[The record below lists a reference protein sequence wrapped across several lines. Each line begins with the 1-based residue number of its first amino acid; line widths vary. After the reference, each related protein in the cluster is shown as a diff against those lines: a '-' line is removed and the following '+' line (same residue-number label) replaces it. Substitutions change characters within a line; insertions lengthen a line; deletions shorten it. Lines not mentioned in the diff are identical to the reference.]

1 MSYYGQ
7 KKYASKPNNLD
18 ELKKRIKE
26 NKLGGVYLFWG
37 AEEYTKDFY
46 AEKLRKTA
54 KSSPLPEFNYVI
66 FDAETQSPG
75 EFEEATFA
83 LPYLWENKVIE
94 IRNLLPNKLSAED
107 GAFYARVFETL
118 PEYLTVLILL
128 RAGEYGGTK
137 AGGEGK
143 KNEAEK
149 NRETEKKNGFK
160 TLLASVEENG
170 LSVEFE
176 PEKGEK
182 LCNWVAKHF
191 AARGVRTAPNLPAFL
206 ISYCGSDMYTL
217 QGEIGKLCDVYE
229 GRPLTDRDAMK
240 YCCANE
246 SYVFFDVAA
255 CMNRHDL
262 AGARRIL
269 SGLRMTSE
277 TVPLAMGFLAS
288 NYQLMVIAKAGID
301 SGKTAAQ
308 IASELKID
316 SWKIG
321 KAISSICNSD
331 SAFLNEAVREIA
343 KADAKIKTARGNPV
357 AILELLVY
365 RICMY
370 GK

>member
-7 KKYASKPNNLD
+7 KKPSSLD

-54 KSSPLPEFNYVI
+54 KNSPLPEFNYVI

-75 EFEEATFA
+75 ELEEASFA
-83 LPYLWENKVIE
+83 LPYLWENRVIE
-94 IRNLLPNKLSAED
+94 IRNLLPNKLSADD
-107 GAFYARVFETL
+107 GAYYARIFETL
-118 PEYLTVLILL
+118 PDYLTVLILL
-128 RAGEYGGTK
+128 RAGDYGGTK
-137 AGGEGK
+137 TGGDNK
-143 KNEAEK
+143 KN
-149 NRETEKKNGFK
+149 ETEKKNGFK
-160 TLLASVEENG
+160 ALLASVEENG

-191 AARGVRTAPNLPAFL
+191 AARNVKTVQTLPSFL

-217 QGEIGKLCDVYE
+217 QGEIGKLCDAYE
-229 GRPLTDRDAMK
+229 GKALTERDAVK

-255 CMNRHDL
+255 CMNRQDL

-269 SGLRMTSE
+269 SGLRMTPE
-277 TVPLAMGFLAS
+277 TVPMAMGYLAS
-288 NYQLMVIAKAGID
+288 NYQLMVLVKAGMD

-308 IASELKID
+308 IAAEQKIPA
-316 SWKIG
+316 WKVS
-321 KAISSICNSD
+321 KAITSLCNSD
-331 SAFLNEAVREIA
+331 SSFLHQAIAEIA
-343 KADAKIKTARGNPV
+343 EADVKMKTVRGNPA